1 MPDLSFSSDALRMAA
16 QYLDD
21 SSPVTEVTPPTGDP
35 CSHVYAQRI
44 SGPVQL
50 INEEQKSI
58 HDAMKKTR
66 ANMLETL
73 HSFETAERGIADS
86 IASVLK
92 GDVSW

>member
-1 MPDLSFSSDALRMAA
+1 MAA

-44 SGPVQL
+44 SGPIQV
-50 INEEQKSI
+50 INEGQKSI
-58 HDAMKKTR
+58 QKAMDETR

-73 HSFETAERGIADS
+73 YSFETAERGIADS
-86 IASVLK
+86 IASVMK